1 MKLLTLLFLCHFM
14 GDFCLTSPWMLCAKS
29 TGWPPL
35 PILTHALIH
44 AVLMGGALMIC
55 SVPARQTFLLA
66 GVEMGS
72 HFLIDTFKG
81 LVNGRFPS
89 LGEYKSKISWTV
101 FGLDQ
106 FCHTLVILFIFRY
119 AGTSLSYF

>member
-1 MKLLTLLFLCHFM
+1 MKLLTLLFLCHLV
-14 GDFCLTSPWMLCAKS
+14 GDFCLTSPWMLRAKS

-35 PILTHALIH
+35 PILTHALVH

-55 SVPARQTFLLA
+55 SVPVGQAFLLA

-72 HFLIDTFKG
+72 HFLIDTLKG
-81 LVNGRFPS
+81 LANSRFPS
-89 LGEYKSKISWTV
+89 LGEYKSQISWMV

-106 FCHTLVILFIFRY
+106 FCHTLVILFIYKY
-119 AGTSLSYF
+119 A